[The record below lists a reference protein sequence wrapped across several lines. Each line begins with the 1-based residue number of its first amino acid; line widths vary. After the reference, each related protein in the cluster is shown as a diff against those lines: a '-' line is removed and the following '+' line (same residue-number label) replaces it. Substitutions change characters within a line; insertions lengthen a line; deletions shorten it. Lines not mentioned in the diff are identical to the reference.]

1 MTFTIF
7 PATGRGTAGRYD
19 SDWSIERFAT
29 HSLWSW
35 SSPKKK
41 CLLAV
46 RGITTRQRLAVELS
60 LRGGTVAIRNG
71 VGPIC
76 RGDEIG
82 CGKENRTL
90 LKQGMNLLGGHY
102 RIPR

>member
-1 MTFTIF
+1 MPNT
-7 PATGRGTAGRYD
+7 RK
-19 SDWSIERFAT
+19 E
-29 HSLWSW
+29 
-35 SSPKKK
+35 

-46 RGITTRQRLAVELS
+46 RGITTRQRLTVELS

-90 LKQGMNLLGGHY
+90 LKTGYEPARWPLPYPAIRNLVAKEGIEPTWELNPV
-102 RIPR
+102 RF